1 MKAEREE
8 PRECKLDVV
17 PPTLPEIDQRIDEKI
32 AAQHQF
38 MMNIMAEVVA
48 QLQRDWAAGAIRS
61 AGRAGSA
68 RQAAASEV
76 LGTGDCILR
85 GRRRR
90 P

>member
-8 PRECKLDVV
+8 PCECKLDVV

-48 QLQRDWAAGAIRS
+48 QLQRDW
-61 AGRAGSA
+61 
-68 RQAAASEV
+68 
-76 LGTGDCILR
+76 
-85 GRRRR
+85 GRRGHQVRR
-90 P
+90 ASRVRPASCR